1 MIPLDL
7 RDIHVKV
14 HHQWRFQKT
23 DHFPAAFLSSCC
35 LTFLSYI
42 AIKNGI
48 FSDTLLS
55 ILRKI
60 FYFIISNRP
69 KCLRF
74 KHASIS
80 WPHRE
85 NIFKICFLQ
94 MWSTTKSSA
103 NSFPENLALANF
115 ASEFFVHSK
124 LFLFIFFSVMKQ
136 DWNLIKPGISPA
148 FEIFD
153 QAHFVTNIF
162 LIILAWS
169 SWNNFIG
176 LSRHDAIVIFG
187 LEAAIDKQRHSIG
200 QNIKSSVGIHLQV
213 IGENE
218 SIRVGVDKSLVLWV
232 ERFLDVPASNSITI
246 DLRVE
251 DDIGFVIIELSSGLR
266 FRSTITQ
273 QGVCM
278 IRVRWSGESF
288 VLQNGVGNWK
298 LFCGRQCMEV
308 YRAITRMTTK

>member
-85 NIFKICFLQ
+85 NILIFVSSKCDQQLKVLQ
-94 MWSTTKSSA
+94 I
-103 NSFPENLALANF
+103 
-115 ASEFFVHSK
+115 
-124 LFLFIFFSVMKQ
+124 LFLKI
-136 DWNLIKPGISPA
+136 WPWRISPQN
-148 FEIFD
+148 FLYIRNCFYSFFFNNETRLKFD
-153 QAHFVTNIF
+153 QARNIT
-162 LIILAWS
+162 
-169 SWNNFIG
+169 G
-176 LSRHDAIVIFG
+176 L
-187 LEAAIDKQRHSIG
+187 
-200 QNIKSSVGIHLQV
+200 
-213 IGENE
+213 
-218 SIRVGVDKSLVLWV
+218 
-232 ERFLDVPASNSITI
+232 
-246 DLRVE
+246 
-251 DDIGFVIIELSSGLR
+251 
-266 FRSTITQ
+266 
-273 QGVCM
+273 
-278 IRVRWSGESF
+278 
-288 VLQNGVGNWK
+288 
-298 LFCGRQCMEV
+298 
-308 YRAITRMTTK
+308 